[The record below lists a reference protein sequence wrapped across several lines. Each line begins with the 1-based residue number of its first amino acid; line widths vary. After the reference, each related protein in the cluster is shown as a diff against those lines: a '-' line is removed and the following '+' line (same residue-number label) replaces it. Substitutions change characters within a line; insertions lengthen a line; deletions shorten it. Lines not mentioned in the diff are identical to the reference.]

1 MKENRELMDQNI
13 TDIGMCVIGCL
24 NGREFNKV
32 ILGFIINKTEE
43 SIIKNME
50 LFYENTDNKICYFNE
65 LIYNDEFDNTIE
77 EQKYL
82 ELQKLL
88 TELYEYCVKYGD
100 EWKYMTLIINS
111 DGKFEIDFKYD
122 SIKISDWRKINNINY
137 L

>member
-1 MKENRELMDQNI
+1 MKENRKFMDQRI
-13 TDIGMCVIGCL
+13 TDIGMCAITCL

-32 ILGFIINKTEE
+32 ILGFIIKKTEE

-50 LFYENTDNKICYFNE
+50 LFYETLDNKFWYFNE
-65 LIYNDEFDNTIE
+65 LIYSDKFDSTTE

-88 TELYEYCVKYGD
+88 TELYEYCVKCGD
-100 EWKYMTLIINS
+100 EWEYMTLIINS

-122 SIKISDWRKINNINY
+122 SIKISDWRKINNINMI
-137 L
+137 

>member
-1 MKENRELMDQNI
+1 MKENRELMDQKI
-13 TDIGMCVIGCL
+13 TDIGMCVIECL

-32 ILGFIINKTEE
+32 ILGFIIDKRNE

-65 LIYNDEFDNTIE
+65 LIYNEEFNDTIE

-88 TELYEYCVKYGD
+88 TELYDYCVKCGD
-100 EWKYMTLIINS
+100 EWKYMTLTIKA
-111 DGKFEIDFKYD
+111 DGAFEIDFKYD
-122 SIKISDWRKINNINY
+122 SIEISDWRKNNELLN
-137 L
+137 